1 MIAVDTGIA
10 HLAAALGK
18 PVWIVLHVA
27 PDWRWLTERADSP
40 WYPSVRLFRVTPAE
54 WLDRGRR
61 VLDASGPEA
70 PDEAGWGPVLDR
82 VANALRAL
90 AAG

>member
-1 MIAVDTGIA
+1 
-10 HLAAALGK
+10 LGK

-27 PDWRWLTERADSP
+27 PDWRWLTKRADSP

-54 WLDRGRR
+54 WLERGGGAP
-61 VLDASGPEA
+61 DAARPET

-82 VANALRAL
+82 VTMALRAF